1 LKKTILDVARELNLS
16 PSTISKIVN
25 NNGRISLKTRE
36 RVLKYVK
43 ESGYVAMDSARKL
56 SAKKS
61 YSIGVI
67 YADISLV
74 GFEHPF
80 FSRILQSFRNF
91 VEPNGYD
98 IVLIVSKLGQNELT
112 YVDWCRNKKVDG
124 VLIVMGN
131 INNQNIK
138 DVVASS
144 FPTVSTDI
152 TMPNLTSVFSDDNMG
167 VDLAVDF
174 AINNN
179 FKNIRIVSGPLTVR
193 SFSTRIDRYK
203 QLIIEKNLN
212 STTDDIMITPG
223 FSYDNG
229 YQAGLSIA
237 KDSKNLPDIILVF
250 SDVLAFGVI
259 RSLQDQ
265 GIKVPEDISVVGY
278 DDIDFARHFTPSLTT
293 IRQDVDKIGEIA
305 AKELLDSIENPKTK
319 ETKIMQIPV
328 SLVERDSTK
337 KK

>member
-1 LKKTILDVARELNLS
+1 VKKTILDVARELNLS

-25 NNGRISLKTRE
+25 NTGRISSKTRE

-67 YADISLV
+67 YADISLI

-80 FSRILQSFRNF
+80 FSRILQSFRDY

-112 YVDWCRNKKVDG
+112 YLEWCRNKKVDG

-144 FPTVSTDI
+144 YPTVSTDI

-174 AINNN
+174 AIKNNLN
-179 FKNIRIVSGPLTVR
+179 KIKVVSGPLTVR
-193 SFSTRIDRYK
+193 SFSTRIDRFK
-203 QLIIEKNLN
+203 ELIKKRNLE
-212 STTDDIMITPG
+212 SSSDDIMIISG
-223 FSYDNG
+223 FGYEDG

-237 KDSKNLPDIILVF
+237 KNKNDLPEIILVF

-265 GIKVPEDISVVGY
+265 GIRVPEDISVIGY
-278 DDIDFARHFTPSLTT
+278 DDIDFARHFTPSLST

-305 AKELLDSIENPKTK
+305 AIELLQSIENPKAK
-319 ETKIMQIPV
+319 ETRVIQIPV
-328 SLVERDSTK
+328 SLIERDSTIK
-337 KK
+337 K

>member
-1 LKKTILDVARELNLS
+1 MKKTILDVARELNLS